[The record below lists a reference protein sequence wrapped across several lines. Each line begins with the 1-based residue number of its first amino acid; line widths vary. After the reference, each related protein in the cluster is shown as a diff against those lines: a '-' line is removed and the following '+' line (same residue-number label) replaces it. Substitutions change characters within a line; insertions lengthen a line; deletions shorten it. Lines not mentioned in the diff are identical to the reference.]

1 MPLAVDVCIA
11 REQQDVVLPL
21 SLLKNLF
28 GLRIGWQAKI
38 TTDDIDDISSVEEN
52 IGHRL

>member
-1 MPLAVDVCIA
+1 M
-11 REQQDVVLPL
+11 QKHW

-38 TTDDIDDISSVEEN
+38 TTDDIDDISSVVADGRYS
-52 IGHRL
+52 IHR

>member
-1 MPLAVDVCIA
+1 MQG
-11 REQQDVVLPL
+11 RL

-52 IGHRL
+52 VGHRL